1 MSNFLIKNK
10 SERPLVLNESFDQQ
24 GKKKYIFE
32 GPFTIINGDT
42 GKKNR
47 NGRLYDKDEV
57 LKHVSYLRDRI
68 RKEGSI
74 LGALDHPDG
83 YFEIRLKEVSHK
95 IIDLWYDERQ
105 NVVMGKL
112 ELLDTP
118 NGQIA
123 KTLVEA
129 GYPLFVSSR
138 AAGTVGNDSHVHIQQ
153 MFTYDIVATP
163 GFEEA
168 KLHQVSES
176 FAPEVRSFLNESIS
190 SEKSKNNIAS
200 KFSIE
205 DPNITIQEMSEAA
218 KIDMKEIKSIN
229 EEEVKQPLT
238 AATETPEQIDG
249 TDGAAQLGIPTA
261 ETGLV
266 EETEEGDEKPANSE
280 NSSSNEEDAD
290 LIVDIVPQFASDIV
304 EIEPVFA
311 GEEEE
316 ESSEEEPKEEE
327 EESED
332 KEEEKK
338 EEEPKEEKA
347 EVEETEKKEEYTLT
361 NAESLKKRNEETLNK
376 YDNIIKELKTKK
388 SVKESIIDRYP
399 FAISLSESNFA
410 KFSALLDDDKNKVA
424 SFIYENGIMDIVT
437 INESWEI
444 PLKARVI
451 NSKKWMSLA
460 SAEDIALFNEAPKEV
475 QESITE
481 SAKFFDIRTKA
492 DVEEFW
498 ANTGLRQAKARKI
511 MNESFVEN
519 YKEMFN
525 PINEENELPYTQEFI
540 DAIGNMM

>member
-32 GPFTIINGDT
+32 GPFTIINGAT

-95 IIDLWYDERQ
+95 ITDLWYDERQ

-205 DPNITIQEMSEAA
+205 DPNITIQEIEEAA

-261 ETGLV
+261 ETGLI
-266 EETEEGDEKPANSE
+266 EETEEGGEKPADSE
-280 NSSSNEEDAD
+280 DSSTNEEDAD
-290 LIVDIVPQFASDIV
+290 LIVDVVPQFASDIV

-316 ESSEEEPKEEE
+316 EPSKEEE
-327 EESED
+327 EKDEEKSED
-332 KEEEKK
+332 KKEEKK
-338 EEEPKEEKA
+338 EEEPKEEKV
-347 EVEETEKKEEYTLT
+347 EVEETEKKEEYTLS

-388 SVKESIIDRYP
+388 AIKESIIDRYP
-399 FAISLSESNFA
+399 FAISLSESNFT

-424 SFIYENGIMDIVT
+424 SFIYENCITDLIS

-451 NSKKWMSLA
+451 NSKKWMTLA
-460 SAEDIALFNEAPKEV
+460 SDEDKALFNEAPKEV

-498 ANTGLRQAKARKI
+498 ANTGLRQAKARQI

-525 PINEENELPYTQEFI
+525 PINEENELPYTQEYI
-540 DAIGNMM
+540 DAIGKMM